1 MEIGSWTPGRIGAQP
16 RFLPRCLKTERPSMS
31 ITPITPRAPAPLPP
45 PESRE
50 LYDARH
56 WESAYR
62 HFDEDA
68 VPSLLLHLQDDLTRA
83 RRREA
88 AWLSVIVHLLVIIL
102 FVNQPRI
109 EGFYRRV
116 FLHQQ
121 PIMRVSVQD
130 LIKQRDL
137 TYLELPP
144 DLQKPPEH
152 PKTNVMSDKDRIAT
166 TRTPQLDPKELR
178 KLFAS
183 SHPGVP
189 KGMQGQPQDSSITPA
204 PAPAQAATQQQ
215 AAQPQPPQNSSSNQ
229 IAQLQLPQTQ
239 EKPPVK
245 FGGTLSA
252 GSAIDQAARAAAQN
266 RGGGIGGQGGDF
278 GLSQGKAGGVMGPME
293 ILSDTMGVDF
303 GPYLNRLLI
312 DVRERWYQLI
322 PESASF
328 KRGWVTIDFLILKDG
343 TVQGLKI
350 VDSSGDVT
358 LERPAYGSIK
368 GPFEAL
374 PREFP
379 GSYLGLRFRFFYN
392 LNPDGSEIK

>member
-1 MEIGSWTPGRIGAQP
+1 
-16 RFLPRCLKTERPSMS
+16 MS
-31 ITPITPRAPAPLPP
+31 ITPTTPRGHTSPSAQEPP
-45 PESRE
+45 G
-50 LYDARH
+50 LDDARH
-56 WESAYR
+56 WETAYR

-68 VPSLLLHLQDDLTRA
+68 VPALLLHLQDDLTRS

-88 AWLSVIVHLLVIIL
+88 AWLSVIVHLLIIIL
-102 FVNQPRI
+102 FVNQPRL

-121 PIMRVSVQD
+121 PIMRVSMQD
-130 LIKQRDL
+130 LLKQRDL

-144 DLQKPPEH
+144 DLQKPPER

-166 TRTPQLDPKELR
+166 TKTPRVDPKELR

-189 KGMQGQPQDSSITPA
+189 KGMQGQGQDSNSIQ
-204 PAPAQAATQQQ
+204 PAPAQAPTQQAQQQ
-215 AAQPQPPQNSSSNQ
+215 APQQQQPPQNSPSNH

-245 FGGTLSA
+245 FGGTMSA
-252 GSAIDQAARAAAQN
+252 GSAIDQATHAAAQN
-266 RGGGIGGQGGDF
+266 RGGYGGQGGDF

-293 ILSDTMGVDF
+293 VLTDTMGVDF
-303 GPYLNRLLI
+303 GPYLNRVLH
-312 DVRERWYQLI
+312 DVRELWYHLI

-328 KRGWVTIDFLILKDG
+328 KTGWVTIEFDIMKDG
-343 TVQGLKI
+343 SVQGLKI
-350 VDSSGDVT
+350 VESSGDIT
-358 LERPAYGSIK
+358 LNRPAQGSIT
-368 GPFEAL
+368 GSDPFQPL

-379 GSYLGLRFRFFYN
+379 GPYLGLRFRFFYN
-392 LNPDGSEIK
+392 LNPDGTEIK

>member
-1 MEIGSWTPGRIGAQP
+1 
-16 RFLPRCLKTERPSMS
+16 MS
-31 ITPITPRAPAPLPP
+31 ITPTTPRDSSPP
-45 PESRE
+45 PAQETPG

-56 WESAYR
+56 WETAYR

-68 VPSLLLHLQDDLTRA
+68 VPALLLHLQDDLTRS

-102 FVNQPRI
+102 FVNQPRL

-130 LIKQRDL
+130 LLKQRDL

-144 DLQKPPEH
+144 DLQKLTKRPN
-152 PKTNVMSDKDRIAT
+152 TNQISDKDRVAT
-166 TRTPQLDPKELR
+166 THTPQPDPKELK
-178 KLFAS
+178 KLIAS
-183 SHPGVP
+183 AHPGRP
-189 KGMQGQPQDSSITPA
+189 GPAGPQGPSPQDSPSIT
-204 PAPAQAATQQQ
+204 QQ
-215 AAQPQPPQNSSSNQ
+215 AAPQPQQQGTPQPPTPSPSNQ
-229 IAQLQLPQTQ
+229 VAQLQLPQA
-239 EKPPVK
+239 EKPQVK
-245 FGGTLSA
+245 FGGSMSA
-252 GSAIDQAARAAAQN
+252 GSAIEQATRAAAQN
-266 RGGGIGGQGGDF
+266 RGGGYGGEGGDL

-293 ILSDTMGVDF
+293 ILTDTMGVDF
-303 GPYLNRLLI
+303 GPYLNRVLH
-312 DVRERWYQLI
+312 DVRQNWYQLI

-328 KRGWVTIDFLILKDG
+328 KKGWVTIDFYILKDG
-343 TVQGLKI
+343 TVQGLRV

-368 GPFEAL
+368 GSDPFQQL

-379 GSYLGLRFRFFYN
+379 GPYLGLRFRFFYN
-392 LNPDGSEIK
+392 LNPDGTEIK

>member
-1 MEIGSWTPGRIGAQP
+1 VEIGSWTPAGISAQP
-16 RFLPRCLKTERPSMS
+16 RFLLRCLKTERPSMS
-31 ITPITPRAPAPLPP
+31 ITPITPRAPAPLP

-166 TRTPQLDPKELR
+166 TKTPQLDPKELR

>member
-1 MEIGSWTPGRIGAQP
+1 
-16 RFLPRCLKTERPSMS
+16 MS
-31 ITPITPRAPAPLPP
+31 ITPTTPRGHTSPSAQEPP
-45 PESRE
+45 G
-50 LYDARH
+50 LDDARH
-56 WESAYR
+56 WETAYR

-68 VPSLLLHLQDDLTRA
+68 VPALLLHLQDDLTRS

-88 AWLSVIVHLLVIIL
+88 AWLSVIVHLLIIIL
-102 FVNQPRI
+102 FVNQPRL

-121 PIMRVSVQD
+121 PIMRVSMQD
-130 LIKQRDL
+130 LLKQRDL

-144 DLQKPPEH
+144 DLQKPPER

-166 TRTPQLDPKELR
+166 TRTPQVDPKELR

-189 KGMQGQPQDSSITPA
+189 KGMQGQRRTATPSPPARAGSS
-204 PAPAQAATQQQ
+204 AASATTI
-215 AAQPQPPQNSSSNQ
+215 AQPPQHRRLSRIHHRTRSLSSSFPRTRGETAGEVWRN
-229 IAQLQLPQTQ
+229 I
-239 EKPPVK
+239 
-245 FGGTLSA
+245 SA
-252 GSAIDQAARAAAQN
+252 GSAIDQATRAAAQN
-266 RGGGIGGQGGDF
+266 RGGYGGEGGDF

-293 ILSDTMGVDF
+293 ILTDTMGVDF
-303 GPYLNRLLI
+303 GPYLNRVLH
-312 DVRERWYQLI
+312 DVRQNWYQLI

-328 KRGWVTIDFLILKDG
+328 KRGWVTIDFFILKDG
-343 TVQGLKI
+343 TVQGLKV

-368 GPFEAL
+368 GSDPFQPL
-374 PREFP
+374 PREFAGP
-379 GSYLGLRFRFFYN
+379 YLGLRFRFFYN

>member
-1 MEIGSWTPGRIGAQP
+1 
-16 RFLPRCLKTERPSMS
+16 MS
-31 ITPITPRAPAPLPP
+31 ITPITPRDSSPP
-45 PESRE
+45 PAQETPG

-56 WESAYR
+56 WETAYR

-68 VPSLLLHLQDDLTRA
+68 VPALLLHLQDDLTRS

-102 FVNQPRI
+102 FVNQPRL

-130 LIKQRDL
+130 LLKQRDL

-144 DLQKPPEH
+144 DLQKLTER
-152 PKTNVMSDKDRIAT
+152 PKANVMSDKDRVAT
-166 TRTPQLDPKELR
+166 TKTPQVDPKELR

-189 KGMQGQPQDSSITPA
+189 KGMQGQGQDSNSIQPA
-204 PAPAQAATQQQ
+204 PTQQAEQ
-215 AAQPQPPQNSSSNQ
+215 QVAPQSQQPPQQQNPQ
-229 IAQLQLPQTQ
+229 QGQTAQLQLPRNPAEQ
-239 EKPPVK
+239 PPVK
-245 FGGTLSA
+245 FGGNVSA
-252 GSAIDQAARAAAQN
+252 GSAIEQATRAAAQN
-266 RGGGIGGQGGDF
+266 RGGYGGEGGDF

-293 ILSDTMGVDF
+293 ILTDTMGIDF
-303 GPYLNRLLI
+303 GPYLNRVLH
-312 DVRERWYQLI
+312 DVRQNWYQLI

-328 KRGWVTIDFLILKDG
+328 KKGWVTIDFYILKDG
-343 TVQGLKI
+343 TVQGLRV

-368 GPFEAL
+368 GSDPFQPL
-374 PREFP
+374 PKEFP
-379 GSYLGLRFRFFYN
+379 GPYLGLRFRFFYN

>member
-1 MEIGSWTPGRIGAQP
+1 
-16 RFLPRCLKTERPSMS
+16 MS
-31 ITPITPRAPAPLPP
+31 ITPTTPRGHTSPSAQEPP
-45 PESRE
+45 G
-50 LYDARH
+50 LDDARH
-56 WESAYR
+56 WETAYR

-68 VPSLLLHLQDDLTRA
+68 VPALLLHLQDDLTRS

-102 FVNQPRI
+102 FVNQPRL

-130 LIKQRDL
+130 LLKQRDL

-144 DLQKPPEH
+144 DLQKPPER

-166 TRTPQLDPKELR
+166 TKTPQVDPKELK

-189 KGMQGQPQDSSITPA
+189 KGMSGQPQDGSSITPA
-204 PAPAQAATQQQ
+204 PTAPPAQQPQQQ
-215 AAQPQPPQNSSSNQ
+215 AQQTQPQQNSPSNQ
-229 IAQLQLPQTQ
+229 VAQLQLPQTQ
-239 EKPPVK
+239 SERPPVK
-245 FGGTLSA
+245 FGGNVSA
-252 GSAIDQAARAAAQN
+252 GSAIEQAARAAAQN
-266 RGGGIGGQGGDF
+266 RGGYGGEGGDF

-293 ILSDTMGVDF
+293 ILTDTMGVDF
-303 GPYLNRLLI
+303 GPYLNRVLH
-312 DVRERWYQLI
+312 DVRQNWYQLI

-328 KRGWVTIDFLILKDG
+328 KRGWVTIDFYILKDG
-343 TVQGLKI
+343 SVQGLKVI
-350 VDSSGDVT
+350 ESSGDVT

-368 GPFEAL
+368 GSDPFPPL
-374 PREFP
+374 PREFGGP
-379 GSYLGLRFRFFYN
+379 YLGLRFRFFYN
-392 LNPDGSEIK
+392 LNPDGTEIK